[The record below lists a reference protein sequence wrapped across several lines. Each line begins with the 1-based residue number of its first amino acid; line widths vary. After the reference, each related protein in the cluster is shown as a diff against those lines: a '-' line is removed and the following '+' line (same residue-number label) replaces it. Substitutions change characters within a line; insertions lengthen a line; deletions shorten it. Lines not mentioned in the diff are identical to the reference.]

1 MSDPSLGEIP
11 TATAN
16 NADGTG
22 AQRGDRQK
30 DAYMS
35 VQITVGRFFPPKR
48 SKSKLRSKF

>member
-1 MSDPSLGEIP
+1 MSDPNTGAIP
-11 TATAN
+11 YATAN
-16 NADGTG
+16 NADGSG
-22 AQRGDRQK
+22 AQRGDKQK